1 MLPLDVDKELA
12 KIKAN
17 HKAIQRALERPK
29 CSEFVMPD
37 NVYLEQIGLR
47 PVYCDRL
54 GRLWDVSTNP
64 IKRIYPP
71 PTKKDKT

>member
-1 MLPLDVDKELA
+1 MMRPLDVDKELA
-12 KIKAN
+12 RIKAN
-17 HKAIQRALERPK
+17 HQAIRHALERPQ
-29 CSEFVMPD
+29 CAEFVVPEG
-37 NVYLEQIGLR
+37 VFLEQIGLR

-71 PTKKDKT
+71 PTKETK